1 MTEPTTPPDPKSSP
15 RQIRRETVPAA
26 PQVAPGAPATF
37 GAADDFFGPRRQETS
52 WLGMVWRRF
61 RRHRMALVGAVMML
75 VITAI
80 VAAAPVTARYSPTK
94 QDLRNRLQPPSAEHW
109 LGTDELGRD
118 LWARIVY
125 GGRISLSVGLL
136 AMAVSILIGTLV
148 GLVAGFYG
156 GAVDNVLMRITEV
169 FLTFPRLFVLILLTT
184 FLRSLNLPWLRPG
197 TFAPIAVV
205 IGILAWMTVARL
217 VRATTLELRNREFV
231 IAAIGVGASN
241 TRIMFQHILPN
252 VASPIIVAAT
262 LGLAGAIISESGLSY
277 LGFGVQ
283 PPTPTWGNLLRNA
296 QSQMTIAPWTA
307 IFPGLAIFLVVLA
320 VNFLGEGLR
329 DALDPRHVQR

>member
-1 MTEPTTPPDPKSSP
+1 MIEDPRSRSGVLQP
-15 RQIRRETVPAA
+15 EEEFAGGPLLSRRA
-26 PQVAPGAPATF
+26 
-37 GAADDFFGPRRQETS
+37 ETS
-52 WLGMVWRRF
+52 LLGAIWRRF
-61 RRHRMALVGAVMML
+61 RRHRMALVGAAMML
-75 VITAI
+75 IIVFV
-80 VAAAPVTARYSPTK
+80 VAAAPITARYSPTK
-94 QDLRNRLQPPSAEHW
+94 QDLRNRLKPPTAEHW

-118 LWARIVY
+118 VWARIVY
-125 GGRISLSVGLL
+125 GGRISLTVGLL
-136 AMAVSILIGTLV
+136 AMAVAISLGTII

-184 FLRSLNLPWLRPG
+184 FLRAANLPGMRPG
-197 TFAPIAVV
+197 SFTPIAFV

-231 IAAIGVGASN
+231 TAAIGIGASN
-241 TRIMFQHILPN
+241 ARIMFQHILPN

-262 LGLAGAIISESGLSY
+262 LGLAGAIIAESGLSY

-307 IFPGLAIFLVVLA
+307 IFPGLAIFIVVLA

-329 DALDPRHVQR
+329 DALDPRHVEK

>member
-1 MTEPTTPPDPKSSP
+1 MTDAAISSP
-15 RQIRRETVPAA
+15 IA
-26 PQVAPGAPATF
+26 
-37 GAADDFFGPRRQETS
+37 PRRAETS
-52 WLGMVWRRF
+52 LFGSVWRRF
-61 RRHRMALVGAVMML
+61 RRHKMAMVGGLILLL
-75 VITAI
+75 VIFI
-80 VAAAPVTARYSPTK
+80 VAFAPITARYSPTK

-109 LGTDELGRD
+109 MGTDELGRD

-125 GGRISLSVGLL
+125 GGRVSLTVGLL
-136 AMAVSILIGTLV
+136 AMAVSIAIGSLV
-148 GLVAGFYG
+148 GLVSGFYG
-156 GAVDNVLMRITEV
+156 GAVDNVLMRFTEA

-184 FLRSLNLPWLRPG
+184 FLRAADLPGMRPG
-197 TFAPIAVV
+197 AFTPIAVV

-231 IAAIGVGASN
+231 TAATCVGASN
-241 TRIMFQHILPN
+241 RRIMFQHILPN

-262 LGLAGAIISESGLSY
+262 LGLAGAIIAESGLSY

-307 IFPGLAIFLVVLA
+307 IYPGLAIFVVVLA

-329 DALDPRHVQR
+329 DALDPRHVQK

>member
-1 MTEPTTPPDPKSSP
+1 MTNEPI
-15 RQIRRETVPAA
+15 QARRA
-26 PQVAPGAPATF
+26 
-37 GAADDFFGPRRQETS
+37 ETS
-52 WLGMVWRRF
+52 LLGSIWRRF
-61 RRHRMALVGAVMML
+61 RRHRMAMIGAVLML
-75 VITAI
+75 IIVFV
-80 VAAAPVTARYSPTK
+80 VAAAPITARYSPTK
-94 QDLRNRLQPPSAEHW
+94 QDLRNRLQAPTAQHW

-118 LWARIVY
+118 VWARIVY
-125 GGRISLSVGLL
+125 GGRISLTVGLL
-136 AMAVSILIGTLV
+136 AMAVAITLGTII

-156 GAVDNVLMRITEV
+156 GAADNVLMRLTEV

-184 FLRSLNLPWLRPG
+184 FLRAANLPGMRPG
-197 TFAPIAVV
+197 SFAPIAFV

-231 IAAIGVGASN
+231 TAAIGIGASN
-241 TRIMFQHILPN
+241 ARIMFQHILPN

-307 IFPGLAIFLVVLA
+307 IFPGLAIFIVVLA

-329 DALDPRHVQR
+329 DALDPRHVEK

>member
-1 MTEPTTPPDPKSSP
+1 MTDAPPM
-15 RQIRRETVPAA
+15 IA
-26 PQVAPGAPATF
+26 G
-37 GAADDFFGPRRQETS
+37 GPLRRQAETS
-52 WLGMVWRRF
+52 LARSIWRRF
-61 RRHRMALVGAVMML
+61 RRHKMALVGATLML
-75 VITAI
+75 LIVVI
-80 VAAAPVTARYSPTK
+80 VAAAPITARYSPTK
-94 QDLRNRLQPPSAEHW
+94 QDLRNRLKPPTAQHW

-118 LWARIVY
+118 VWSRIVY
-125 GGRISLSVGLL
+125 GGRISLTVGLL
-136 AMAVSILIGTLV
+136 AMGVAIIIGTV
-148 GLVAGFYG
+148 IGLVSGFYG
-156 GAVDNVLMRITEV
+156 GAIDNVLMRFTEV

-184 FLRSLNLPWLRPG
+184 FLRAANLPGMRPG
-197 TFAPIAVV
+197 TFAPIAFV

-231 IAAIGVGASN
+231 TAAIGVGASN

-307 IFPGLAIFLVVLA
+307 IFPGLAIFIVVLA

-329 DALDPRHVQR
+329 DALDPRHVQK

>member
-1 MTEPTTPPDPKSSP
+1 MSDQVSHVLGDNSP
-15 RQIRRETVPAA
+15 LLTRRT
-26 PQVAPGAPATF
+26 
-37 GAADDFFGPRRQETS
+37 ETS
-52 WLGMVWRRF
+52 LLGSIWRRF
-61 RRHRMALVGAVMML
+61 RRHRMAMIGAVLMFII
-75 VITAI
+75 VFV
-80 VAAAPVTARYSPTK
+80 VAAAPITARYSPTK
-94 QDLRNRLQPPSAEHW
+94 QDLRNRLQMPTAQHW

-118 LWARIVY
+118 VWARIVY
-125 GGRISLSVGLL
+125 GGRVSLTVGLL
-136 AMAVSILIGTLV
+136 AMAVAITLGTV
-148 GLVAGFYG
+148 IGLVAGFYG
-156 GAVDNVLMRITEV
+156 GTVDNVLMRLTEV

-184 FLRSLNLPWLRPG
+184 FLRAANLPGMRPG
-197 TFAPIAVV
+197 SFAPIAFV

-231 IAAIGVGASN
+231 TAAIGIGASN
-241 TRIMFQHILPN
+241 ARIMFQHILPN

-262 LGLAGAIISESGLSY
+262 LGLAGAVISESGLSY

-307 IFPGLAIFLVVLA
+307 IFPGLAIFIVVLA

-329 DALDPRHVQR
+329 DALDPRHVEK

>member
-1 MTEPTTPPDPKSSP
+1 MTDPGTPAPVTPPTAPPVRAASAVGSDELFG
-15 RQIRRETVPAA
+15 RRA
-26 PQVAPGAPATF
+26 
-37 GAADDFFGPRRQETS
+37 ETS
-52 WLGMVWRRF
+52 LLGSVWRRF
-61 RRHRMALVGAVMML
+61 RRHRLALVGAIMMI
-75 VITAI
+75 VIVVI
-80 VAAAPVTARYSPTK
+80 VAAAPITARYSPTE
-94 QDLRNRLQPPSAEHW
+94 QNLRNRLQPPSAEHW

-136 AMAVSILIGTLV
+136 AMAVAIAVGTVV
-148 GLVAGFYG
+148 GLAAGFYG
-156 GAVDNVLMRITEV
+156 GAVDNVAMRGTEV
-169 FLTFPRLFVLILLTT
+169 FLTFPRLFVLIILTT
-184 FLRSLNLPWLRPG
+184 FLRAADLPGMRPG
-197 TFAPIAVV
+197 SFAPIAFV

-231 IAAIGVGASN
+231 TAAIGVGASN
-241 TRIMFQHILPN
+241 RRIMVQHILPN

-262 LGLAGAIISESGLSY
+262 LGLAGAIIAESGLSY

-329 DALDPRHVQR
+329 DALDPRHVQK

>member
-1 MTEPTTPPDPKSSP
+1 MTE
-15 RQIRRETVPAA
+15 IAA
-26 PQVAPGAPATF
+26 PIVIRKA
-37 GAADDFFGPRRQETS
+37 ETS
-52 WLGMVWRRF
+52 LLGSIWRRF
-61 RRHRMALVGAVMML
+61 RRHRMALVGSSIML
-75 VITAI
+75 LIVLLVALAPITS
-80 VAAAPVTARYSPTK
+80 RYSPTK
-94 QDLRNRLQPPSAEHW
+94 QDLRARLKPPSAQHW

-118 LWARIVY
+118 LWARIIY
-125 GGRISLSVGLL
+125 GGRVSLTVGLL
-136 AMAVSILIGTLV
+136 AMAVSIGLGALIGLV
-148 GLVAGFYG
+148 SGFYG
-156 GAVDNVLMRITEV
+156 GWVDNVLMRITEV

-184 FLRSLNLPWLRPG
+184 FLRAANLPGMKAG
-197 TFAPIAVV
+197 TFAPIAIV

-231 IAAIGVGASN
+231 TAATCVGASSV
-241 TRIMFQHILPN
+241 RIMFQHILPN

-296 QSQMTIAPWTA
+296 QSQMTVAPWTA
-307 IFPGLAIFLVVLA
+307 IYPGLAIFIVVLA

-329 DALDPRHVQR
+329 DALDPRHVQK